1 MQKHRDE
8 LLKNYLIH
16 NTFISKTA
24 YLNKLDRYA
33 KWQARDYDKSIKKV
47 TAFHCIL
54 KPVIRFIKHYFIQ
67 FGILDGYV
75 GLIISLYQ
83 AKAVRMRYTYLKQYK
98 KKCNSI
104 IW

>member
-1 MQKHRDE
+1 MEVYQIK
-8 LLKNYLIH
+8 
-16 NTFISKTA
+16 
-24 YLNKLDRYA
+24 LNRYA

-75 GLIISLYQ
+75 GFMISLYQ
-83 AKAVRMRYTYLKQYK
+83 AKAVAMRYKYIKEFRDARRD
-98 KKCNSI
+98 
-104 IW
+104 